1 MADKVQLTLE
11 TLVPEI
17 DILVQKGYFEKKD
30 IKKIMKKRR
39 FHEYQFEK
47 TDVQP
52 IDYFRAIKYEKIMN
66 KRMKQKK
73 KSLHIKKNDYYDFH
87 FIRRIIVLYKKSLIK
102 FNKDNEKI
110 WMEYFNFLLVNKCND
125 ILNKEIGR
133 CITMYPTKIVYWKIA
148 AYHEY
153 EDNLNFQNARNLF
166 QKCIKLNPG
175 NLDAYLEY
183 FTFELIFAENYTQR
197 KNILSGNNIKEEKD
211 NKNKKKKIAIVN
223 DIKDEKEKMNE
234 DKEEEEKTKI
244 IKIMIIILI
253 IMIIIIMIIIM
264 ILKI

>member
-11 TLVPEI
+11 TLVPEM
-17 DILVQKGYFEKKD
+17 DILSQKGYFEKKD

-52 IDYFRAIKYEKIMN
+52 IDYFRAIKYEKILN

-73 KSLHIKKNDYYDFH
+73 KSLHIQKNDYYDFH
-87 FIRRIIVLYKKSLIK
+87 FIRRIIVLYKKCLIK
-102 FNKDNEKI
+102 FNNNAENI

-133 CITMYPTKIVYWKIA
+133 CLTLHPTVISFWKIA

-153 EDNLNFQNARNLF
+153 EDNLNFQNARSLL
-166 QKCIKLNPG
+166 QKCIKFNPY
-175 NLDAYLEY
+175 NLEAYLEY
-183 FTFELIFAENYTQR
+183 FTFELIFAKNFIER
-197 KNILSGNNIKEEKD
+197 KNILSGQNNE
-211 NKNKKKKIAIVN
+211 NNNAKKKMNIIDDVN
-223 DIKDEKEKMNE
+223 N
-234 DKEEEEKTKI
+234 
-244 IKIMIIILI
+244 
-253 IMIIIIMIIIM
+253 
-264 ILKI
+264 